1 MPQRSLVLF
10 MTMID
15 AEGTVVRKSGYRIK
29 SDIGRIHSDCFVK
42 VCRNGKRNVFVRNRK
57 MPLDD
62 LVFSMIN
69 RKGLTLKLELR
80 NYMNISHPGRKI
92 SKPAYLKQRMKLN
105 PEAFVDLYQFHN
117 RNFYSD
123 PDAELYTY
131 NGYLVLA
138 VDGSDINIPTTPET
152 LERYGNASKKGGK
165 PCAQIGLG
173 CLYDTL
179 NRMILD
185 ADCNKVK
192 FNEMAVAESQIAKV
206 RDTIG
211 SDIPFMV
218 TMDRGYPSIP
228 SIMRMIDSGIHFV
241 ARLKSTDF
249 KAEQLSLESDDE
261 DKEICLTRERRY
273 HYLKTKDEAIV
284 MSRESFKLRMVRV
297 WLDQEHTE
305 FEILA
310 TNLPREQFPVEC
322 FGEIYHLRWNIET
335 AYQTLKDR
343 LQMENFTGTK
353 PILLE
358 QDIYS
363 TIYVSNIAEDI
374 ARDIEQEQE
383 DHLKNDYKHR
393 MAVNRSLCIGLLKS
407 DLIYILL
414 EKDSQVQEE
423 LMQRLYDEISE
434 NIVPVRPDRHYHR
447 TKGQLAG
454 DYSNTHKRCF

>member
-1 MPQRSLVLF
+1 M
-10 MTMID
+10 
-15 AEGTVVRKSGYRIK
+15 RKSGIRIR
-29 SDIGRIHSDCFVK
+29 SDIGRIHSDGFAGI
-42 VCRNGKRNVFVRNRK
+42 CRNGKPNVFVRNRK
-57 MPLDD
+57 MPVDD
-62 LVFSMIN
+62 LAFSMIN

-80 NYMNISHPGRKI
+80 GYMNISHPGIQI
-92 SKPAYLKQRMKLN
+92 SKPGYLKQRMKLN

-123 PDAELYTY
+123 PDAKLYTF
-131 NGYLVLA
+131 NGFLVLA

-152 LERYGNASKKGGK
+152 IAMFGDASVRGGK

-173 CLYDTL
+173 CLYDAL

-185 ADCNKVK
+185 ASCNRVK
-192 FNEMAVAESQIAKV
+192 FNEMAVAEAQIANV
-206 RDTIG
+206 RETIG
-211 SDIPFMV
+211 GLPFVV

-228 SIMRMIDSGIHFV
+228 AFLRMIDNGTYFV
-241 ARLKSTDF
+241 ARLKSSDF
-249 KAEQLSLESDDE
+249 KTEQQSLSSDDE
-261 DKEICLTRERRY
+261 DMDIQLTKSRRH
-273 HYLKTKDEAIV
+273 HYLGTGDEALV
-284 MSRESFKLRMVRV
+284 MSRDSFPLRMVRV
-297 WLDQEHTE
+297 WLDEDKTE
-305 FEILA
+305 SEILA
-310 TNLPREQFPVEC
+310 SNLPRDRFPADC
-322 FGEIYHLRWNIET
+322 FGELYHLRWRIET

-374 ARDIEQEQE
+374 ARDIEQEQA

-393 MAVNRSLCIGLLKS
+393 MTVNRTLCIGLLKS

-414 EKDSQVQEE
+414 EKDPRKQDE
-423 LMQRLYDEISE
+423 LFQKLYDEISE
-434 NIVPVRPDRHYHR
+434 NIVPVRPDRHYRR

-454 DYSNTHKRCF
+454 DYSNTHKRSY